1 VRTRRRHGLAALALG
16 IVVYVAAGAAIPAEA
31 DQMVANVPPV
41 FYLGLELSAY
51 HGLIVMG
58 GHSLNGPPSYFA
70 VRGGVVTRLPIN
82 APTRVLGGLD
92 LGPGREG
99 GTEAAY
105 ERCRD
110 VTSMGEGSSEC
121 DIYRYGF
128 GSHRTS
134 RVRGASSRRYEET
147 SPSVWRG
154 RIAFVRSRLN
164 REGLPVSVG
173 PQLGVFATPPLVGLA
188 HVAPTAHTRTS
199 VGVRETDIRGH
210 TLAYVTFRN
219 RLPRAGVLRLLVK
232 RVDRRAQGRACELV
246 HGTGGT
252 LDSPELDGDYVY
264 WRRGRFGANYTWTI
278 HRRRLPGANCRS
290 RGPEQVLPRTFRPT
304 YEPSQTVQRFSFAVD
319 QGHLYYSVDVT
330 DHPED
335 GSGLW
340 IDHGEI
346 WEVQPATFKDL

>member
-1 VRTRRRHGLAALALG
+1 MAF
-16 IVVYVAAGAAIPAEA
+16 GAAPSAEA
-31 DQMVANVPPV
+31 DQMVASVPPV
-41 FYLGLELSAY
+41 FYPDGELSAY

-58 GHSLNGPPSYFA
+58 GHPLNGPPSYFA
-70 VRGGVVTRLPIN
+70 VRGGVVTRLPLN
-82 APTRVLGGLD
+82 APTRDLGGLD
-92 LGPGREG
+92 LGPGRQG

-105 ERCRD
+105 EGCHD

-128 GSHRTS
+128 QSHQTS
-134 RVRGASSRRYEET
+134 RVPGASARRYEET

-164 REGLPVSVG
+164 GEGLPVSMG

-188 HVAPTAHTRTS
+188 HVAPPAHTRTN
-199 VGVRETDIRGH
+199 VGVLEADLRGH
-210 TLAYVTFRN
+210 TLAYLTFQYR
-219 RLPRAGVLRLLVK
+219 RSRDGLRLLVK
-232 RVDRRAQGRACELV
+232 GANRRAQGRACEV
-246 HGTGGT
+246 AHGTGGT
-252 LDSPELDGDYVY
+252 LDSPEVDGDYVY
-264 WRRGRFGANYTWTI
+264 WRRSGFTSTDTWTI

-304 YEPSQTVQRFSFAVD
+304 YQPSQSAVPFSFAVD

-330 DHPED
+330 DHPQVGD
-335 GSGLW
+335 LTLW

-346 WEVQPATFKDL
+346 WEVQPVTFKDL